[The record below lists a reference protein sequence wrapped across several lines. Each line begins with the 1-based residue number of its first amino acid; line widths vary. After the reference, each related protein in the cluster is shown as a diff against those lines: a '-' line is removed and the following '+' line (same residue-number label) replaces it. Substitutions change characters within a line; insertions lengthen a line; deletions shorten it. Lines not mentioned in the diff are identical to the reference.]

1 MSGRPFSGQCRN
13 KQRIITQTVTP
24 TDTRQFLLP
33 HQFRMAGYLL
43 LCAGTVLTV
52 VRFYYGLKLAVF
64 DLRVFAVYSS
74 FLQTKCFT
82 FIENNFTEEIA
93 GLLLVLGFSCIVFS
107 REKIE
112 NDAVALVRLRAFI
125 LSLYLYSVFLVLSL
139 LFVFGIAFVK
149 VMILETYLF
158 YIVYIPTFAVL
169 KYRNRKR
176 AQIPTPAQTPQPVP
190 SPFQATPRTDG
201 KSPGRSMSPE
211 STASSDSI

>member
-1 MSGRPFSGQCRN
+1 
-13 KQRIITQTVTP
+13 
-24 TDTRQFLLP
+24 
-33 HQFRMAGYLL
+33 MAGYLL
-43 LCAGTVLTV
+43 LCAGAVLAV
-52 VRFYYGLKLAVF
+52 VRFYYGVKLAMF

-74 FLQTKCFT
+74 FLQTRYFA

-107 REKIE
+107 KEKIE

-125 LSLYLYSVFLVLSL
+125 LSLYLYSVFLALSL

-169 KYRNRKR
+169 KYRNKKR
-176 AQIPTPAQTPQPVP
+176 TGIPIPAKTLQSALP
-190 SPFQATPRTDG
+190 PFHETPRTAG